1 MAPSPRVDADLI
13 SCAQRLAF
21 AAEQE
26 ARVVHDALQLRKHVT
41 RDEIL
46 PHYDNWIGPK
56 AMLLRLRRTC
66 EQ

>member
-1 MAPSPRVDADLI
+1 MPTPRVDADLI

-21 AAEQE
+21 AAKQE
-26 ARVVHDALQLRKHVT
+26 AWVIHDALQLRKHVT

-46 PHYDNWIGPK
+46 AHYDNRIGLE
-56 AMLLRLRRTC
+56 AMLLSPRRPW